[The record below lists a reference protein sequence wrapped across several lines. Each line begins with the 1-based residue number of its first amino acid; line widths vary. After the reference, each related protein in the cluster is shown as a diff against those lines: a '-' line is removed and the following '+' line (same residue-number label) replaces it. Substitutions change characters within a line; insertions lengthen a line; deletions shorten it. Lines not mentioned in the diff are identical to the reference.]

1 MGTRCRWEWKKGGAS
16 GEIER
21 ENTGRD
27 NKKWGPFG
35 GRNLV

>member
-1 MGTRCRWEWKKGGAS
+1 MGTRCRWEWEKGGAS

-21 ENTGRD
+21 ENTRRD

-35 GRNLV
+35 VKT